1 MAPRALAALLAVLAA
16 IAFVVSIASSAWW
29 AGNPSVAGKT
39 IHAKHVRVG
48 LMGATG
54 CNTGGDGTCEDVKT
68 GATLQL
74 VGSIELGAIGL
85 ATFLAFALA
94 ISAWTVGDRRKGL
107 AKTTITITLLVA
119 AGGGLVLALGPD
131 IDASA
136 HVDVPI
142 GWGTFVFAGAVAASV
157 IASLVTRTLEPEPLR
172 LKPGVAPLPP
182 APPDLRDLVR
192 DQNELAPR
200 DSVPHIPQLRPL
212 YDPQNAGYMPALQSP
227 SMPLAPPEPYG
238 REQVKALTGQ
248 VTPTPERVNPFGSP
262 NPGVAPPMPQPGEP
276 GGPPVDPFARTAPR
290 PQGGEAPPMAP
301 PIRAK
306 APSAAPPPPNRNRPP
321 SIAPLPNRNKPASA
335 APPPFDRTKSP
346 SAAPPPFDRTKSP
359 SAAPPP
365 NRNKPVVP
373 TPGAPHPKPT
383 SVPPSSPGTPA
394 RARTELGPGT
404 DPVARSLKTP
414 ERPSEPELRPSA
426 PTMAHAVPP
435 MPTAENQAP
444 PARLSGRDLHTS
456 VEIDAGAK
464 AAARAAEAVLA
475 NKSTARG
482 TLDPRIAAKVT
493 RNATDVQTD
502 EAALT
507 TDQHERVDPTETGL
521 EIERAP
527 RSQTSTDGQTLV
539 GAVPESPSGE
549 SDTAV
554 GEPPQPPRKAATII
568 TGEER
573 VLSTMQRSVAR
584 APTED
589 AFETGRAAIVPPDGP
604 LTDELAAQPS
614 TEMDA
619 IEAPVTEVHS
629 VVTPDDLAAE
639 LAQSAIG
646 EHTDMTRMSTIGERR
661 DSESTP
667 IPTFHRAP
675 SAQIQSTAPSTLPPP
690 RTAEPSSSGPSPACP
705 QCESPMAWVEEHLR
719 FYCKQCRMYF

>member
-29 AGNPSVAGKT
+29 AGNPNVAGKT

-54 CNTGGDGTCEDVKT
+54 CNTGGDGSCEDVKT
-68 GATLQL
+68 GTTLQL

-94 ISAWTVGDRRKGL
+94 ISAWTIGDRRKGL

-119 AGGGLVLALGPD
+119 VGGALVLALGPD
-131 IDASA
+131 IEASS

-142 GWGTFVFAGAVAASV
+142 GWGTFVFFGAVASSV

-182 APPDLRDLVR
+182 AAPDLRDLVR

-227 SMPLAPPEPYG
+227 SMPLAPPEPYR

-248 VTPTPERVNPFGSP
+248 DTPTPERVNPLGSP
-262 NPGVAPPMPQPGEP
+262 SPGVAPPASGSISQVALPPSTAFLPQPGEP

-301 PIRAK
+301 PPPRPK

-335 APPPFDRTKSP
+335 VPPLGPLPDRLKSP
-346 SAAPPPFDRTKSP
+346 SAAAPKPPVP
-359 SAAPPP
+359 AP
-365 NRNKPVVP
+365 RM
-373 TPGAPHPKPT
+373 KPT
-383 SVPPSSPGTPA
+383 SVPPAPPSRADTNPVAPPT
-394 RARTELGPGT
+394 RARTELGTGT
-404 DPVARSLKTP
+404 DPSAQPLRTP
-414 ERPSEPELRPSA
+414 ERPSEPAPRPSA

-444 PARLSGRDLHTS
+444 PSRLSAREINTS
-456 VEIDAGAK
+456 VEIDAAAK
-464 AAARAAEAVLA
+464 AAARAA
-475 NKSTARG
+475 RG
-482 TLDPRIAAKVT
+482 VGDI
-493 RNATDVQTD
+493 ATDPH
-502 EAALT
+502 ESALT
-507 TDQHERVDPTETGL
+507 TDQHERVDPTDTGV
-521 EIERAP
+521 EVGRAP
-527 RSQTSTDGQTLV
+527 RSQTSTDGNTLV
-539 GAVPESPSGE
+539 GAVPEPPSGDGE
-549 SDTAV
+549 TAV
-554 GEPPQPPRKAATII
+554 GEPPRPPSNAARII
-568 TGEER
+568 TGEQR
-573 VLSTMQRSVAR
+573 VLSTMQHAVAR

-589 AFETGRAAIVPPDGP
+589 PFETGQAAQIVPPDGP
-604 LTDELAAQPS
+604 LNDEQASIDAEAA
-614 TEMDA
+614 
-619 IEAPVTEVHS
+619 EAPVTEVHS
-629 VVTPDDLAAE
+629 IVTPDELAAE
-639 LAQSAIG
+639 LARGAIG
-646 EHTDMTRMSTIGERR
+646 ENTDMTSAIGERR

-667 IPTFHRAP
+667 IPTFHRSP

-690 RTAEPSSSGPSPACP
+690 RGETSAAGPTPACP
-705 QCESPMAWVEEHLR
+705 QCESPMTWVEEHLR